1 MRQLTTTELESKTH
15 DYFLD
20 VEYAQHD
27 DVKNKLTQLMN
38 FLSSQD
44 ISKNIL
50 ERIREDY
57 SDLYQKLEPLN
68 DQTPE
73 RTKKDIVET
82 LLTPDLQGAFGYLL
96 INKKFK
102 EPRKFSAHY
111 IDLSWKWYSKG
122 HNYNEQQ
129 DGFNFYFLKPFKE
142 LFDWYLSESQT
153 ENESDYFSYKSQEK
167 VFEKLEKL
175 EEMLTKQGFGQ
186 EIIFKE
192 IEELKQLTKKLN
204 KKNWG
209 EVIKGK
215 FVDLALGGILTKEA
229 AIKAIE
235 FITGTELNMLQ

>member
-1 MRQLTTTELESKTH
+1 MRELNTTELESKTH

-20 VEYAQHD
+20 VEYANPD
-27 DVKNKLTQLMN
+27 DVKNKLTQLIN
-38 FLSSQD
+38 FLCSQD

-50 ERIREDY
+50 DRITEDY
-57 SDLYQKLEPLN
+57 LDLYQKLEPLN
-68 DQTPE
+68 DQSPE
-73 RTKKDIVET
+73 RTKKDIIES
-82 LLTPDLQGAFGYLL
+82 LLTPDLQGAFGYFL
-96 INKKFK
+96 IDKKFK

-122 HNYNEQQ
+122 HNYSEQQ
-129 DGFNFYFLKPFKE
+129 DGFNSYFLKPFKE

-153 ENESDYFSYKSQEK
+153 EKEADYFSYKSQEK

-175 EEMLTKQGFGQ
+175 EELLTKQGFGQ
-186 EIIFKE
+186 EIIFNE

-215 FVDLALGGILTKEA
+215 FVDLALGGVITKEA

-235 FITGTELNMLQ
+235 FITGTELNLLQ

>member
-1 MRQLTTTELESKTH
+1 MRQLNIHELESKAH

-20 VEYAQHD
+20 VEYAQHN

-38 FLSSQD
+38 FLYSQD

-50 ERIREDY
+50 ERITEDY
-57 SDLYQKLEPLN
+57 NNLHQKLEPLN

-73 RTKKDIVET
+73 RTKRDIIET
-82 LLTPDLQGAFGYLL
+82 LTTPDIQGALGYFL
-96 INKKFK
+96 IDKKFK
-102 EPRKFSAHY
+102 EPRKVSAHY
-111 IDLSWKWYSKG
+111 IDLSWRWYSRG
-122 HNYNEQQ
+122 PNYNEQQ

-153 ENESDYFSYKSQEK
+153 QKESDYFSYKSQDK
-167 VFEKLEKL
+167 VFEKLDKL
-175 EEMLTKQGFGQ
+175 EGMLTKQGFGQ
-186 EIIFKE
+186 EIIFNE
-192 IEELKQLTKKLN
+192 IEELKELTKKLN

-235 FITGTELNMLQ
+235 FLTGTELNLLQ